1 MDIGV
6 NKIHCDVQS
15 IGWASHKGIA
25 NNTGARLAMEVAHV
39 SRAWLNHTNS
49 SFVKGTKVGIRILLY
64 VPDAGV
70 QAKFESRLIKYEI
83 NTLNIFKHF
92 SDM

>member
-1 MDIGV
+1 MDIVV

-15 IGWASHKGIA
+15 IGWASHKGI
-25 NNTGARLAMEVAHV
+25 ARLAMEVAHV

-83 NTLNIFKHF
+83 NTLNISKHF